1 MRPILVTGFTP
12 FAGLADNPS
21 AIVVEHLAAAG
32 VPGVA
37 LETRLVDVLWDGAGA
52 AIVDAM
58 EAVRPS
64 AVVCFG
70 LARGRDAVNLERF
83 AVNVDDSPT
92 ADNAGVHRRGSAI
105 AADGPDA
112 YRTTLPI
119 VPIGRALAA
128 AGLPVRA
135 SNHAGAFLCNHVF
148 YAVRHR
154 LARTGRSLPAGFVHL
169 PPLPPEA
176 GALAAEEQ
184 CRAARII
191 VETLAATL
199 TGVGPA
205 AMEGAGDGLDRLA
218 G

>member
-21 AIVVEHLAAAG
+21 AIVVDHLSRVG

-37 LETRLVDVLWDGAGA
+37 VETRLVDVLWESAGA
-52 AIVDAM
+52 EVVAAM
-58 EAVRPS
+58 EAVRPA

-70 LARGRDAVNLERF
+70 LARGRDAINLERF

-92 ADNAGVHRRGSAI
+92 ADNAGRHRRGTPI

-119 VPIGRALAA
+119 ASIERALAA
-128 AGLPVRA
+128 VDLPVRA

-154 LARTGRSLPAGFVHL
+154 LERAGRGIPAGFVHL
-169 PPLPPEA
+169 PPLPPET
-176 GALAAEEQ
+176 GALAAEAQ
-184 CRAARII
+184 CRAAGII
-191 VETLAATL
+191 VATLAAGL
-199 TGVGPA
+199 A
-205 AMEGAGDGLDRLA
+205 AGEGAADGVDRLA

>member
-21 AIVVEHLAAAG
+21 AIVVDDLARAG

-37 LETRLVDVLWDGAGA
+37 VETRLVDVLWERAGA
-52 AIVDAM
+52 EVVAAV
-58 EAVRPS
+58 EAVRPA

-92 ADNAGVHRRGSAI
+92 ADNAGRHRRGTPI

-119 VPIGRALAA
+119 AAIERALAA
-128 AGLPVRA
+128 ADLPVRA

-154 LARTGRSLPAGFVHL
+154 LERTGRGIPAGFVHL

-176 GALAAEEQ
+176 GALAAEAQ

-191 VETLAATL
+191 VATLAASLATKEG
-199 TGVGPA
+199 TADGV
-205 AMEGAGDGLDRLA
+205 DRLA

>member
-21 AIVVEHLAAAG
+21 AIVVDHLAREAI
-32 VPGVA
+32 PGVA
-37 LETRLVDVLWDGAGA
+37 VETRLVDVLWDSAGGE
-52 AIVDAM
+52 IVAAM
-58 EAVRPS
+58 ETVRPA
-64 AVVCFG
+64 AVLCFG

-83 AVNVDDSPT
+83 AVNVDDSAT
-92 ADNAGVHRRGSAI
+92 ADNAGVHRRGSPI

-119 VPIGRALAA
+119 APIAAALAA
-128 AGLPVRA
+128 ADLPVRA

-154 LARTGRSLPAGFVHL
+154 LARTGLAIPAGFVHL

-176 GALAAEEQ
+176 GALEAEAQ

-191 VETLAATL
+191 VATLAAELAAGRGTAD
-199 TGVGPA
+199 GV
-205 AMEGAGDGLDRLA
+205 DRLA

>member
-12 FAGLADNPS
+12 FAGLSDNPS
-21 AIVVEHLAAAG
+21 AIVVEDLARRG
-32 VPGVA
+32 VPGVV
-37 LETRLVDVLWDGAGA
+37 LETRLVDVLWERAGA
-52 AIVDAM
+52 EVVAAM
-58 EAVRPS
+58 DAVRPA

-83 AVNVDDSPT
+83 AVNVDDSVT
-92 ADNAGVHRRGSAI
+92 ADNAGVHRRGTPI
-105 AADGPDA
+105 AAAGPDA
-112 YRTTLPI
+112 YRSTLPI
-119 VPIGRALAA
+119 VPIAAALAA
-128 AGLPVRA
+128 ADLPVRA

-154 LARTGRSLPAGFVHL
+154 LAQTGLAIPAGFVHL

-176 GALAAEEQ
+176 GALAAEDQ

-191 VETLAATL
+191 LATLAAELLAGTEAAD
-199 TGVGPA
+199 GV
-205 AMEGAGDGLDRLA
+205 DRLA

>member
-21 AIVVEHLAAAG
+21 AIVVEHLAQAG

-37 LETRLVDVLWDGAGA
+37 VETRLVDVVWATAGA
-52 AIVDAM
+52 EIVAAMDAL
-58 EAVRPS
+58 RPA

-70 LARGRDAVNLERF
+70 LARGRDAINLERF
-83 AVNVDDSPT
+83 AVNVDDSHT
-92 ADNAGVHRRGSAI
+92 ADNAGVHRRGTPI
-105 AADGPDA
+105 AADGPEA

-119 VPIGRALAA
+119 AAMEDALVAA
-128 AGLPVRA
+128 DLPVRA

-154 LARTGRSLPAGFVHL
+154 LAQAGLAVPAGFVHL

-184 CRAARII
+184 CRAAGII
-191 VETLAATL
+191 VATLAAKL
-199 TGVGPA
+199 KEAAHGV
-205 AMEGAGDGLDRLA
+205 DRLA